1 MALTPSL
8 CPAEALPA
16 PPSMPP
22 KFDPNEVTYIYVRA
36 TGGEPPNVSALAP
49 KLGPMGLSPKT
60 IGDGITKNTKDWKG
74 IKITVQLKV
83 QNRKAE
89 VSVKASAAALVIK
102 ALKEPA
108 RDRKKVKD
116 IKHDG
121 DLTLDEVYDAARTM
135 RDRSMAAEFS
145 GTVKE
150 ILGTCVSVGCTVED
164 QDPRDIQQQID
175 DGAPPLRPPS
185 LSPRPLAPPPP
196 ASPPPSRGP
205 ALTSSWC
212 VLPQA
217 ISSVQRN
224 RTALLKLGGL
234 LSRKPLHLFA
244 AILPSNR

>member
-1 MALTPSL
+1 
-8 CPAEALPA
+8 
-16 PPSMPP
+16 MPP

-224 RTALLKLGGL
+224 RTALLKLGEVSCPASICISLQPFFLPRLRCSKGI
-234 LSRKPLHLFA
+234 P
-244 AILPSNR
+244 LPSLSLSV